1 MSQVQATDDHYATL
15 GIAPRSEATEI
26 RAAYLGLM
34 RRFHPDRNDCPE
46 AIERAHA
53 IIAAFAVLGNV
64 EKRLS
69 YDWGRRRAAEAAA
82 EPRRRWP
89 SAMSKA
95 LIGVALALLVGVPL
109 SLIGFPG
116 PNRDRPVVPSVP
128 RAVAADPLPIPNEN
142 AADKPVV
149 AEMPVAAPE
158 QTVAEPKPLEP
169 PPAAET
175 VAERVEVPLPSTLP
189 PQVVQPRERLPAQ
202 NVVKPRQQPASAKVK
217 AQCRFVKPGAAAAV
231 CNNDNL
237 AALDRNVVAFYNQSL
252 QFGAATKRGALLD
265 SRAGFLVRREEC
277 RSDTCLQGVHLD
289 HLRELSAIVENRES
303 QPPR

>member
-82 EPRRRWP
+82 KPRRRWP
-89 SAMSKA
+89 GAMPKA
-95 LIGVALALLVGVPL
+95 LIGVALAILVVVPL
-109 SLIGFPG
+109 SFIASP
-116 PNRDRPVVPSVP
+116 RPDSDPPVAPPAAKGVADDPIRVPYEN
-128 RAVAADPLPIPNEN
+128 AVAEAF
-142 AADKPVV
+142 V

-169 PPAAET
+169 PPAAKK
-175 VAERVEVPLPSTLP
+175 VAERVEVPLPSILP
-189 PQVVQPRERLPAQ
+189 PQEAPPRE
-202 NVVKPRQQPASAKVK
+202 PRQARAIVRPLQQPASAK
-217 AQCRFVKPGAAAAV
+217 AQCRFAKPGAEAAV

-237 AALDRNVVAFYNQSL
+237 AALDRSVVAFYNQSL

-265 SRAGFLVRREEC
+265 SRDGFLVRREEC
-277 RSDTCLQGVHLD
+277 RSDACLQGVHLD
-289 HLRELSAIVENRES
+289 HLRELSAIVEKRES